1 MTQAEHDS
9 KEEQQSPLN
18 CEFLF
23 INDTKVHLMTLANYN
38 PEKVVNNVGVR
49 FYLA

>member
-1 MTQAEHDS
+1 MTQAEHDK